1 MGRRPKGTGSI
12 FKRGQIWFVQ
22 YFSRGQRQ
30 RESSHSENR
39 AEAEKLLHKRL
50 GEVAT
55 GKYRDVSIELVT
67 VGELIDLVIEDYRFR
82 KLRSIDDITWRADKN
97 LRPAIGK
104 DLAFRVGAREVK
116 RYVEARRK
124 AGAADATINRE
135 LAIVRRGFTL
145 GFQAEP
151 QLVARQPYIPI
162 LDEDNVRQG
171 FLEPE
176 QYGKLL
182 AELPDRLKA
191 LFVCAYHVGTRK
203 GELRRLRWDQVDF
216 DACQIRLTKGQT
228 KGKKARTLPIYGDMA
243 AWLKSQW
250 ENRAPECPWVF
261 YYHGRPVGSQ
271 LVGWHEACERTGVPG
286 LLFHDLRRSAVRNMK
301 RAGNPDKAVME
312 ISGHKTRSIFDRY
325 DRIEYCHAVPLIAS
339 TAESLG
345 SHLSFAE
352 SGPDTQRTAS

>member
-12 FKRGQIWFVQ
+12 FRRGSIWFVQ
-22 YFSRGQRQ
+22 YFSRGERQ

-39 AEAEKLLHKRL
+39 TEAEKLLHKRL
-50 GEVAT
+50 GELAT
-55 GKYRDVSIELVT
+55 GKYREVSIERVT
-67 VGELIDLVIEDYRFR
+67 IGELIDLVVEDYRFR
-82 KLRSIDDITWRADKN
+82 KLRSVDEVTWRADKN
-97 LRPAIGK
+97 LRPAMGK
-104 DLAFRVGAREVK
+104 DLAFRFGARDVK

-124 AGAADATINRE
+124 ASASDATINRE

-151 QLVARQPYIPI
+151 QLVGRQPYIPI

-176 QYGKLL
+176 QYGRLL
-182 AELPDRLKA
+182 SELPERLKA

-203 GELRRLRWDQVDF
+203 GELRRLHWDQVDF

-228 KGKKARTLPIYGDMA
+228 KGKKARTLPIYGDMT
-243 AWLKSQW
+243 AWLRSQL

-271 LVGWHEACERTGVPG
+271 LAGWREACERAGVPG

-325 DRIEYCHAVPLIAS
+325 DIVSDADIAS
-339 TAESLG
+339 VAERTAEYLK
-345 SHLSFAE
+345 ARNE
-352 SGPDTQRTAS
+352 SALKLRRVK